1 MLLIHFSIWINCKY
15 RNIFLII
22 EGMRQERNRSKEVMK
37 IGLDN
42 HGKSTSTYKGGASCK
57 FWMGRIPDSFLNVT
71 SINPNWGLFC
81 MERTKE
87 QCRVSIGRKTYGSL
101 ANVNVIDCHVCLSMH
116 NMALSFFAVTIIFI
130 HKCENKPSR
139 TIFQN
144 DVSNWHAGNTR

>member
-1 MLLIHFSIWINCKY
+1 MLFNTFFYLDQLQKSKHIFDY
-15 RNIFLII
+15 R
-22 EGMRQERNRSKEVMK
+22 GMRQERNRSKEVMK

-116 NMALSFFAVTIIFI
+116 NMTLSFL
-130 HKCENKPSR
+130 PLL
-139 TIFQN
+139 
-144 DVSNWHAGNTR
+144 